1 MSWSVTGTSKTS
13 TTVRVSVAVVVV
25 LTGLRGAGV
34 GAGRL
39 TVVRLVEEETVR
51 ADRPLRDVV
60 LAAPDEATVRAGA
73 EAEGAAAAVLSALL
87 ADTTVLVAEAQPD
100 RPRQARAGRVR
111 MEGVFMGGFNNGNYW
126 TTGLAL
132 TTWVTTDLTLSTP

>member
-39 TVVRLVEEETVR
+39 TVVRLVEEETVL

-73 EAEGAAAAVLSALL
+73 EMEGAAAAVLSALL
-87 ADTTVLVAEAQPD
+87 AETTVLFTEAQPD

-111 MEGVFMGGFNNGNYW
+111 RVGFFMGG
-126 TTGLAL
+126 
-132 TTWVTTDLTLSTP
+132 

>member
-13 TTVRVSVAVVVV
+13 TTARVSVAVVVV
-25 LTGLRGAGV
+25 LTGLRGGTGV

-39 TVVRLVEEETVR
+39 TVVRLVDDETEVFE
-51 ADRPLRDVV
+51 RPARDVV
-60 LAAPDEATVRAGA
+60 LAAPVEATVRAGA
-73 EAEGAAAAVLSALL
+73 ETAGVAAVLSALL
-87 ADTTVLVAEAQPD
+87 AETTVLFTDAQPA
-100 RPRQARAGRVR
+100 RPRQAMAGRLRRAGIL
-111 MEGVFMGGFNNGNYW
+111 MGLDGRGYC